1 VNSIILASTSRLIAP
16 LLLAASIFALLRGH
30 NEPGGGFVGGLLA
43 ASGLALRTLA
53 GSRGPSARRL
63 QATIGS
69 GLALAI
75 ASGSVSFAM
84 GQPFLT
90 NVSFGVVS
98 TVLLFDIGVFLIVVG
113 MALLMLAAVAKE
125 AP

>member
-1 VNSIILASTSRLIAP
+1 MSP
-16 LLLAASIFALLRGH
+16 AAALWAACWLLRRWRCA
-30 NEPGGGFVGGLLA
+30 PWRAPAVPRRA
-43 ASGLALRTLA
+43 VCS
-53 GSRGPSARRL
+53 RL
-63 QATIGS
+63 QATIGG

-75 ASGSVSFAM
+75 ASGSVSLAM

-98 TVLLFDIGVFLIVVG
+98 TVLLFDVGVFLIVVG